1 MGERIN
7 IQNLIDLFAEKKGLS
22 KKDAENFLKE
32 FFALI
37 EKALE
42 VDKYVKIKGF
52 GTFKLIDVDSR
63 ESVNVNTGERFQ
75 IQGHTKISF
84 TPEASLRDQINKPF
98 SHFETVILNEGVD
111 FEGMS
116 VTDEISENED
126 ETGVSFEEDND
137 ISSNIGESEN
147 LTSSIQSEEP
157 ENIQA
162 NTTNAIEENTLSS
175 DNTSSVSADN
185 QQKITE
191 TENKIPESSAEID
204 KEIAISPEVVK
215 TVAIEIQQEEP
226 TDSKDIS
233 GLSKEV
239 HQNESSIQA
248 AEAVADAA
256 EEDKEDEPVIAA
268 VLEKIV
274 PLKGKHEDVS
284 IKADNAEV
292 VEKPQAPATLA
303 EFISQ
308 ALEIKSK
315 EKKPTLSHNTEATK
329 EDLIVKSKESLAVI
343 PKEEP
348 TPKEE
353 SIPKEVIAPREVP
366 TLKEVSVPREV
377 STSTDT
383 YVSKEEST
391 PKETH
396 TEKAEEESAPKQS
409 GALIEELILKAK
421 AEKVQQEA
429 IASSQNSKMTIYYF
443 VAMIAFLSV
452 FAVAVF
458 TYIYNPDFVMSMV
471 PASTEKSAIDST
483 KVDSVPMKKEVA
495 LPMPDTI
502 PSADKKDMGRL
513 TDTETK
519 NAEAEAKRA
528 VASAEQVVAEAK
540 KRQKELAE
548 AKESVKET
556 EKAET
561 TDSKE
566 KKALE
571 KLNPNDYTIAGT
583 KSTYT
588 VKKGESLVRISQ
600 QFYNSKDLWTLIL
613 KHNQK
618 VIKDEDNVPAGTVL
632 KIPNLRS
639 KK

>member
-42 VDKYVKIKGF
+42 TDKYVKIKGF

-116 VTDEISENED
+116 VTDEISDNED
-126 ETGVSFEEDND
+126 ETGVSFEEENE
-137 ISSNIGESEN
+137 ISSNNGESKD
-147 LTSSIQSEEP
+147 LTSSMQSEEP
-157 ENIQA
+157 EKVQPT
-162 NTTNAIEENTLSS
+162 TTNVIEENSS
-175 DNTSSVSADN
+175 SSENNSSVNADN
-185 QQKITE
+185 QQEITGAE
-191 TENKIPESSAEID
+191 DEISKSSAEID
-204 KEIAISPEVVK
+204 KETATSPESVE
-215 TVAIEIQQEEP
+215 TIATEIQQKEP
-226 TDSKDIS
+226 IKSKDIS

-239 HQNESSIQA
+239 HEEESSIQSV
-248 AEAVADAA
+248 EAISDTI
-256 EEDKEDEPVIAA
+256 EENIEDEPVIAA

-274 PLKGKHEDVS
+274 PLKGKHEEVPT
-284 IKADNAEV
+284 KAENAEV

-315 EKKPTLSHNTEATK
+315 EKKAIVSHDTEAAK

-348 TPKEE
+348 TPKETFVSKEE
-353 SIPKEVIAPREVP
+353 SAQKEVIAPREVP
-366 TLKEVSVPREV
+366 TSTETFVPKEMSA
-377 STSTDT
+377 
-383 YVSKEEST
+383 
-391 PKETH
+391 PKETLA
-396 TEKAEEESAPKQS
+396 EKAEEESAPKQS

-429 IASSQNSKMTIYYF
+429 IASSQSSKMTIYYF

-471 PASTEKSAIDST
+471 PASTEKTAIDST
-483 KVDSVPMKKEVA
+483 KVDSVPVKKEAAV
-495 LPMPDTI
+495 PVPDTI
-502 PSADKKDMGRL
+502 PSADKKDMARL

-528 VASAEQVVAEAK
+528 VAEAEKV
-540 KRQKELAE
+540 LAE
-548 AKESVKET
+548 SKKKDKEPVAVKESAKAN
-556 EKAET
+556 EKAEA

-566 KKALE
+566 KKVLE

>member
-42 VDKYVKIKGF
+42 TDKYVKIKGF

-116 VTDEISENED
+116 VTDEISDNED
-126 ETGVSFEEDND
+126 ETGVSFDEENE
-137 ISSNIGESEN
+137 ISSNNGESKD
-147 LTSSIQSEEP
+147 LTSSMQSEEP
-157 ENIQA
+157 EKVQPT
-162 NTTNAIEENTLSS
+162 TTNEIEENSS
-175 DNTSSVSADN
+175 SSENISSVNADN
-185 QQKITE
+185 EKEAIVTE
-191 TENKIPESSAEID
+191 DEISKSSAEID
-204 KEIAISPEVVK
+204 KEIATSPESVETIV
-215 TVAIEIQQEEP
+215 TEIQQKEP
-226 TDSKDIS
+226 IKSKDIS
-233 GLSKEV
+233 GLSKGVYEEV
-239 HQNESSIQA
+239 SSIQSV
-248 AEAVADAA
+248 EAISDAI
-256 EEDKEDEPVIAA
+256 EENIEDEPVIAA

-274 PLKGKHEDVS
+274 PLKGKHEEVPT
-284 IKADNAEV
+284 KAENAEV

-315 EKKPTLSHNTEATK
+315 EKKAIVSHDAEAAK

-348 TPKEE
+348 TPKETFVSKEE
-353 SIPKEVIAPREVP
+353 SAQKEVIAPREVP
-366 TLKEVSVPREV
+366 TSTETFVPKEVSA
-377 STSTDT
+377 
-383 YVSKEEST
+383 
-391 PKETH
+391 PKETLA
-396 TEKAEEESAPKQS
+396 EKAEEESGPKQS

-429 IASSQNSKMTIYYF
+429 IASSQSSKMTIYYF

-471 PASTEKSAIDST
+471 PASTEKASIDST
-483 KVDSVPMKKEVA
+483 KVDSVPVKKEAAV
-495 LPMPDTI
+495 PVPDTI
-502 PSADKKDMGRL
+502 PSADKKDMARL

-528 VASAEQVVAEAK
+528 VAEAEKV
-540 KRQKELAE
+540 LAE
-548 AKESVKET
+548 SKKKDKEPVAVKESAKAN
-556 EKAET
+556 EKAEA

-566 KKALE
+566 KKVLE

>member
-42 VDKYVKIKGF
+42 TDKYVKIKGF

-116 VTDEISENED
+116 VTDEISDNED
-126 ETGVSFEEDND
+126 ETGVSFDEENE
-137 ISSNIGESEN
+137 ISSNNGESKD
-147 LTSSIQSEEP
+147 LTSSMQSEEP
-157 ENIQA
+157 EKVQDT
-162 NTTNAIEENTLSS
+162 TTNVIEKNS
-175 DNTSSVSADN
+175 TSSENISSVNADN
-185 QQKITE
+185 EKEAIVTE
-191 TENKIPESSAEID
+191 DEISKSSAEID
-204 KEIAISPEVVK
+204 KEIATSPESVE
-215 TVAIEIQQEEP
+215 TIATEIQQKEP
-226 TDSKDIS
+226 IKSKDIS

-239 HQNESSIQA
+239 YEEVSSIQSV
-248 AEAVADAA
+248 EAISDAI
-256 EEDKEDEPVIAA
+256 EENIEDEPVIAA

-274 PLKGKHEDVS
+274 PLKGKHEEVPA
-284 IKADNAEV
+284 KAENAEV

-315 EKKPTLSHNTEATK
+315 EKKAIVSHDTEAAK

-348 TPKEE
+348 TPKETFVSKEE
-353 SIPKEVIAPREVP
+353 SAQKEVIAPREVP
-366 TLKEVSVPREV
+366 TSTETFVPKEVSA
-377 STSTDT
+377 
-383 YVSKEEST
+383 
-391 PKETH
+391 PKETLA
-396 TEKAEEESAPKQS
+396 EKAEEESAPKQS

-471 PASTEKSAIDST
+471 PASTEKTAIDST
-483 KVDSVPMKKEVA
+483 KVDSVPVKKEAAV
-495 LPMPDTI
+495 PVPDTI
-502 PSADKKDMGRL
+502 PSADKKDMARL

-528 VASAEQVVAEAK
+528 VAEAEKV
-540 KRQKELAE
+540 LAE
-548 AKESVKET
+548 SKKKDKEPVAVKESAKAN
-556 EKAET
+556 EKAVA

-566 KKALE
+566 KKVLE

-632 KIPNLRS
+632 KIPNLRL

>member
-42 VDKYVKIKGF
+42 TDKYVKIKGF

-116 VTDEISENED
+116 VIDEISDNED
-126 ETGVSFEEDND
+126 ETGVSFEEENE
-137 ISSNIGESEN
+137 ISSNNAKSED
-147 LTSSIQSEEP
+147 LTSSMQSEEP
-157 ENIQA
+157 EKVQPT
-162 NTTNAIEENTLSS
+162 TTNVIEENALSS
-175 DNTSSVSADN
+175 ENISSVNADN
-185 QQKITE
+185 QQEAIGIE
-191 TENKIPESSAEID
+191 EEISESSAETD
-204 KEIAISPEVVK
+204 KEIATSPESVE
-215 TVAIEIQQEEP
+215 TIATEIQQKEP
-226 TDSKDIS
+226 IDSKDIS

-239 HQNESSIQA
+239 HEEESSMQSVEVVSDVI
-248 AEAVADAA
+248 
-256 EEDKEDEPVIAA
+256 EENIEDEPVIAA

-284 IKADNAEV
+284 MKVENAEV

-315 EKKPTLSHNTEATK
+315 EKKVALSHNAEANK
-329 EDLIVKSKESLAVI
+329 EDLIVKSNESLAVI

-348 TPKEE
+348 TPKEV
-353 SIPKEVIAPREVP
+353 SVPKEVPAP
-366 TLKEVSVPREV
+366 KEV
-377 STSTDT
+377 STSTET
-383 YVSKEEST
+383 FVPKEEST
-391 PKETH
+391 PKEPH

-409 GALIEELILKAK
+409 GALIEELIQKAK

-471 PASTEKSAIDST
+471 PASSEKTAIDST
-483 KVDSVPMKKEVA
+483 KVDSVPLKKEA
-495 LPMPDTI
+495 AIPMPDTI

-528 VASAEQVVAEAK
+528 IAEAEKALAASK
-540 KRQKELAE
+540 KKDKEPVVD
-548 AKESVKET
+548 KESAKANEKT
-556 EKAET
+556 EKV
-561 TDSKE
+561 DSKE

-618 VIKDEDNVPAGTVL
+618 TIKDEDNVPAGTVL

>member
-42 VDKYVKIKGF
+42 TDKYVKIKGF
-52 GTFKLIDVDSR
+52 GTFKLIDVESR

-116 VTDEISENED
+116 VTDEISDNED
-126 ETGVSFEEDND
+126 EAGVSFEEENE
-137 ISSNIGESEN
+137 ISSNDVEYEN

-157 ENIQA
+157 EKVQA
-162 NTTNAIEENTLSS
+162 TTTNAIEENTLSS
-175 DNTSSVSADN
+175 ENISSVNADN
-185 QQKITE
+185 QKEAIVTE
-191 TENKIPESSAEID
+191 DEVLESSAEID
-204 KEIAISPEVVK
+204 KEIVTSHEEVEINA
-215 TVAIEIQQEEP
+215 TEIQQEEP
-226 TDSKDIS
+226 IDSKDIS

-239 HQNESSIQA
+239 HEEESSIQA
-248 AEAVADAA
+248 AEAVSDAA
-256 EEDKEDEPVIAA
+256 EENIEDEPVIAA

-284 IKADNAEV
+284 IKAENAEI

-315 EKKPTLSHNTEATK
+315 EKKATVSHNTEATK

-353 SIPKEVIAPREVP
+353 SAPKEVVVPREVP
-366 TLKEVSVPREV
+366 TSADKFVPKEVSA
-377 STSTDT
+377 
-383 YVSKEEST
+383 

-396 TEKAEEESAPKQS
+396 ADKTEEESAPKQS

-471 PASTEKSAIDST
+471 PASSEKTAIDST
-483 KVDSVPMKKEVA
+483 KVDSVSEKKEA
-495 LPMPDTI
+495 AIPMPDTI
-502 PSADKKDMGRL
+502 PSTDKKDMGRL

-528 VASAEQVVAEAK
+528 VAEAEKV
-540 KRQKELAE
+540 LAE
-548 AKESVKET
+548 SRKKDKEPVVAKESAKAN
-556 EKAET
+556 EKAEA

-566 KKALE
+566 KKVLE

>member
-42 VDKYVKIKGF
+42 TDKYVKIKGF

-116 VTDEISENED
+116 VTDEISDNED
-126 ETGVSFEEDND
+126 ETGVSFEEENE
-137 ISSNIGESEN
+137 ISSNVGESED
-147 LTSSIQSEEP
+147 LTSSMQSEESEKVQP
-157 ENIQA
+157 
-162 NTTNAIEENTLSS
+162 TTNDVIEENTLSS
-175 DNTSSVSADN
+175 ENISSVNADN
-185 QQKITE
+185 QQEIVKTE
-191 TENKIPESSAEID
+191 DEIPVSSSELDNDIATLPESVET
-204 KEIAISPEVVK
+204 IATEV
-215 TVAIEIQQEEP
+215 QHEEP
-226 TDSKDIS
+226 IDSKDIS
-233 GLSKEV
+233 GLSKEA
-239 HQNESSIQA
+239 HDEESSIQA
-248 AEAVADAA
+248 TEADSDAI
-256 EEDKEDEPVIAA
+256 EENIEDEPVIAA

-284 IKADNAEV
+284 IKAENAEI
-292 VEKPQAPATLA
+292 VEKSQAPATLA

-315 EKKPTLSHNTEATK
+315 EKKATVSHNTEATK
-329 EDLIVKSKESLAVI
+329 EDLIVKSKESLAV
-343 PKEEP
+343 

-353 SIPKEVIAPREVP
+353 LTPKEIFVSKEEPAQKEVIAPREVP
-366 TLKEVSVPREV
+366 ISTETFVPKEV
-377 STSTDT
+377 
-383 YVSKEEST
+383 ST

-396 TEKAEEESAPKQS
+396 AEKAEEESAPKQS

-471 PASTEKSAIDST
+471 PASTEKTAIDST
-483 KVDSVPMKKEVA
+483 KVDSVPVKKEVA
-495 LPMPDTI
+495 MPMPDTI
-502 PSADKKDMGRL
+502 PSADKKDLSRL
-513 TDTETK
+513 TGTETK

-528 VASAEQVVAEAK
+528 VAEAEKV
-540 KRQKELAE
+540 LAE
-548 AKESVKET
+548 SKKKDKEPVVVKESAKAN
-556 EKAET
+556 EKAEV

-566 KKALE
+566 KKVLE

-632 KIPNLRS
+632 KIPNLRL

>member
-42 VDKYVKIKGF
+42 IDKYVKIKGF

-116 VTDEISENED
+116 VTDEISDNED
-126 ETGVSFEEDND
+126 ETGVSFEEENE
-137 ISSNIGESEN
+137 ISSNNGEN
-147 LTSSIQSEEP
+147 QDLTSSMQLEEP
-157 ENIQA
+157 EKVLPT
-162 NTTNAIEENTLSS
+162 TTNVKEENTLSS
-175 DNTSSVSADN
+175 ENISSVNADN
-185 QQKITE
+185 QKEAIVTE
-191 TENKIPESSAEID
+191 DEILESSAEID
-204 KEIAISPEVVK
+204 KEIVTSHEEVEINA
-215 TVAIEIQQEEP
+215 TEIQQEEP
-226 TDSKDIS
+226 IDSKDIY

-239 HQNESSIQA
+239 HEEESSIQA
-248 AEAVADAA
+248 AKTVSDAA
-256 EEDKEDEPVIAA
+256 EEYIEDEPVIAS

-274 PLKGKHEDVS
+274 PLKGKHENVS
-284 IKADNAEV
+284 MKADNAEAV
-292 VEKPQAPATLA
+292 DKPQAPATLA

-315 EKKPTLSHNTEATK
+315 EKKATVSHNTEATK
-329 EDLIVKSKESLAVI
+329 EDLIVKSNESLAVI

-348 TPKEE
+348 TPKEV
-353 SIPKEVIAPREVP
+353 IVPKEVIAPREVP
-366 TLKEVSVPREV
+366 TSAEKLVPKEVSA
-377 STSTDT
+377 
-383 YVSKEEST
+383 
-391 PKETH
+391 PKEMH
-396 TEKAEEESAPKQS
+396 AEKAEEESAPKQS

-471 PASTEKSAIDST
+471 PASTEKTAIDST
-483 KVDSVPMKKEVA
+483 KVDSVPVKNEVA
-495 LPMPDTI
+495 MPMPDTI

-528 VASAEQVVAEAK
+528 VAEAEKV
-540 KRQKELAE
+540 LAE
-548 AKESVKET
+548 SKKKDKEPAVVKESAKAN
-556 EKAET
+556 EKAEA

-566 KKALE
+566 KKVLE

>member
-42 VDKYVKIKGF
+42 TDKYVKIKGF

-126 ETGVSFEEDND
+126 ETGVSFDEENE
-137 ISSNIGESEN
+137 ISSNIGESED
-147 LTSSIQSEEP
+147 LTSSIQSEESEKVQATATNVIEGNTSSP
-157 ENIQA
+157 E
-162 NTTNAIEENTLSS
+162 
-175 DNTSSVSADN
+175 NTSSVNADN
-185 QQKITE
+185 QQEIAGTE
-191 TENKIPESSAEID
+191 KEIQELSAEID
-204 KEIAISPEVVK
+204 KEIATSPEEV
-215 TVAIEIQQEEP
+215 EIIATEKQQEEP

-239 HQNESSIQA
+239 HEEESSIQSV
-248 AEAVADAA
+248 EAVSDAI
-256 EEDKEDEPVIAA
+256 EENIEDEPVIAA

-274 PLKGKHEDVS
+274 PLKGKQEDVS

-315 EKKPTLSHNTEATK
+315 DKKATVSHNTEATK

-353 SIPKEVIAPREVP
+353 SVSKEVPAPKEVIVPREVP
-366 TLKEVSVPREV
+366 TSTETFVPKEA
-377 STSTDT
+377 
-383 YVSKEEST
+383 ST
-391 PKETH
+391 PKETPA
-396 TEKAEEESAPKQS
+396 EKAEEESAPKQS

-471 PASTEKSAIDST
+471 PASTEKTDIDST
-483 KVDSVPMKKEVA
+483 KVDSVPMKKEAA

-502 PSADKKDMGRL
+502 PSADKKDMDRI

-528 VASAEQVVAEAK
+528 IASAEQVVAEAK

-548 AKESVKET
+548 TKESVKDT
-556 EKAET
+556 KKVEKAE
-561 TDSKE
+561 SKE

-583 KSTYT
+583 KSSYT

-618 VIKDEDNVPAGTVL
+618 AIKDPDNVPAGTVL

>member
-42 VDKYVKIKGF
+42 TDKYVKIKGF

-116 VTDEISENED
+116 VTDEISDNED
-126 ETGVSFEEDND
+126 ETGVSFEEENE
-137 ISSNIGESEN
+137 ISSNNGESKD
-147 LTSSIQSEEP
+147 LTSSMQSEEP
-157 ENIQA
+157 EKVQPT
-162 NTTNAIEENTLSS
+162 TTNVIEENSS
-175 DNTSSVSADN
+175 SSENNSSVNADN
-185 QQKITE
+185 QQEITGAE
-191 TENKIPESSAEID
+191 DEISKSSAEID
-204 KEIAISPEVVK
+204 KETATSPESVE
-215 TVAIEIQQEEP
+215 TIATEIQQKEP
-226 TDSKDIS
+226 IKSKDIS

-239 HQNESSIQA
+239 YEEVSSIQSV
-248 AEAVADAA
+248 EAISDAI
-256 EEDKEDEPVIAA
+256 EENIEDEPVIAA

-274 PLKGKHEDVS
+274 PLKGKHEEVPA
-284 IKADNAEV
+284 KAENAEV

-315 EKKPTLSHNTEATK
+315 EKKAIVSHDTEAAK

-348 TPKEE
+348 TPKETFVSKEE
-353 SIPKEVIAPREVP
+353 SAQKEVIAPREVP
-366 TLKEVSVPREV
+366 TSTETFVPKEMSA
-377 STSTDT
+377 
-383 YVSKEEST
+383 
-391 PKETH
+391 PKETLA
-396 TEKAEEESAPKQS
+396 EKAEEESAPKQS

-471 PASTEKSAIDST
+471 PASTEKTAIDST
-483 KVDSVPMKKEVA
+483 KVDSVPVKKEAAV
-495 LPMPDTI
+495 PVPDTI
-502 PSADKKDMGRL
+502 PSADKKDMARL

-528 VASAEQVVAEAK
+528 VAEAEKV
-540 KRQKELAE
+540 LAE
-548 AKESVKET
+548 SKKKDKEPVAVKESAKAN
-556 EKAET
+556 EKAEA

-566 KKALE
+566 KKVLE

>member
-42 VDKYVKIKGF
+42 TDKYVKIKGF

-84 TPEASLRDQINKPF
+84 TPDASLRDQINKPF

-111 FEGMS
+111 FEGMN

-126 ETGVSFEEDND
+126 ETGVSFDEENE
-137 ISSNIGESEN
+137 ISSNIEESED
-147 LTSSIQSEEP
+147 LTSSMQSEEP
-157 ENIQA
+157 EKVQA
-162 NTTNAIEENTLSS
+162 TTTNVIEGNISS
-175 DNTSSVSADN
+175 SESTSSVNADN
-185 QQKITE
+185 QQEIAGTE
-191 TENKIPESSAEID
+191 KEIQEPSAEID
-204 KEIAISPEVVK
+204 KEITTSPEEVEIIA
-215 TVAIEIQQEEP
+215 TEIQQEEP
-226 TDSKDIS
+226 TDLKDIS

-239 HQNESSIQA
+239 NEEEPSIQVS
-248 AEAVADAA
+248 EAVSEAA
-256 EEDKEDEPVIAA
+256 EENIEGDEPVIAA
-268 VLEKIV
+268 ALVKIV
-274 PLKGKHEDVS
+274 PLKGKQEDVS
-284 IKADNAEV
+284 MKADNAEV

-315 EKKPTLSHNTEATK
+315 EKKTVVSHNAEAIK

-343 PKEEP
+343 PKEES
-348 TPKEE
+348 TPKEVFE
-353 SIPKEVIAPREVP
+353 PKEVPAPKEVIAPREVP
-366 TLKEVSVPREV
+366 TSTETFVPN
-377 STSTDT
+377 DL
-383 YVSKEEST
+383 ST

-421 AEKVQQEA
+421 VEKVQQEA

-471 PASTEKSAIDST
+471 PASTQKTAIDST
-483 KVDSVPMKKEVA
+483 KVDSVPVKKEA
-495 LPMPDTI
+495 AMPIPDTI
-502 PSADKKDMGRL
+502 PSADKKDMDRI

-528 VASAEQVVAEAK
+528 IASAEQVVAEAK

-548 AKESVKET
+548 SKESVKET
-556 EKAET
+556 EKVEK

-618 VIKDEDNVPAGTVL
+618 AIKDPDNVPAGTVL

>member
-42 VDKYVKIKGF
+42 TDKYVKIKGF

-116 VTDEISENED
+116 VTDEISDNED
-126 ETGVSFEEDND
+126 ETGVSFEEENE
-137 ISSNIGESEN
+137 ISSNNGESKD
-147 LTSSIQSEEP
+147 LTSSMQSEEP
-157 ENIQA
+157 EKVQPT
-162 NTTNAIEENTLSS
+162 TTNVIEENSS
-175 DNTSSVSADN
+175 SSENNSSVNADN
-185 QQKITE
+185 QQEITGAE
-191 TENKIPESSAEID
+191 DEISKSSAEID
-204 KEIAISPEVVK
+204 KEIATSPESVE
-215 TVAIEIQQEEP
+215 TIATEIQQGEP
-226 TDSKDIS
+226 IDSKDIS

-239 HQNESSIQA
+239 HEEESSIQSV
-248 AEAVADAA
+248 EAISDTI
-256 EEDKEDEPVIAA
+256 EENIEDEPVIAA

-274 PLKGKHEDVS
+274 PLKGKHEEVPT
-284 IKADNAEV
+284 KAENAEV

-315 EKKPTLSHNTEATK
+315 EKKAIVSHDTEAAK

-348 TPKEE
+348 TPKETFVSKEE
-353 SIPKEVIAPREVP
+353 SAQKEVIAPREVP
-366 TLKEVSVPREV
+366 TSTETFVPKEVSA
-377 STSTDT
+377 
-383 YVSKEEST
+383 
-391 PKETH
+391 PKETLA
-396 TEKAEEESAPKQS
+396 EKAEEESAPKQS

-429 IASSQNSKMTIYYF
+429 IASSQSSKMTIYYF

-471 PASTEKSAIDST
+471 PASTEKTAIDST
-483 KVDSVPMKKEVA
+483 KVDSVPVKKEAAV
-495 LPMPDTI
+495 PVPDTI
-502 PSADKKDMGRL
+502 PSADKKDMARL

-528 VASAEQVVAEAK
+528 VAEAEKV
-540 KRQKELAE
+540 LAE
-548 AKESVKET
+548 SKKKDKEPVAVKESAKAN
-556 EKAET
+556 EKAEA

-566 KKALE
+566 KKVLE

-600 QFYNSKDLWTLIL
+600 QFYNSKDLLTLIL

>member
-42 VDKYVKIKGF
+42 TDKYVKIKGF

-116 VTDEISENED
+116 VTDEISDNED
-126 ETGVSFEEDND
+126 ETGVSFEEENE
-137 ISSNIGESEN
+137 ISSNVGESEG
-147 LTSSIQSEEP
+147 LTSSMQSEEP
-157 ENIQA
+157 EKVQP
-162 NTTNAIEENTLSS
+162 TTNDVIEENTLSS
-175 DNTSSVSADN
+175 ENISSVNADN
-185 QQKITE
+185 QQEIVKTE
-191 TENKIPESSAEID
+191 DEIPVSSSELDNDIATLPESVET
-204 KEIAISPEVVK
+204 IATEV
-215 TVAIEIQQEEP
+215 QHEEP
-226 TDSKDIS
+226 IDSKDIS
-233 GLSKEV
+233 GLSKEA
-239 HQNESSIQA
+239 HDEESSIQA
-248 AEAVADAA
+248 TGVVSDAT
-256 EEDKEDEPVIAA
+256 EEYIENEPVIAS

-284 IKADNAEV
+284 IKAENAEV

-315 EKKPTLSHNTEATK
+315 EKKATVSHNSEATK
-329 EDLIVKSKESLAVI
+329 EDLIVKSKESLAV
-343 PKEEP
+343 

-353 SIPKEVIAPREVP
+353 LTPKETFVSKEEPAQKEVIAPREVP
-366 TLKEVSVPREV
+366 ISTETFVPKEVS
-377 STSTDT
+377 
-383 YVSKEEST
+383 T
-391 PKETH
+391 PEETH
-396 TEKAEEESAPKQS
+396 AEKAEEESAPKQS

-421 AEKVQQEA
+421 AEKVQQEV

-471 PASTEKSAIDST
+471 PASTEKTAIDST
-483 KVDSVPMKKEVA
+483 KVDSVPVKKEA
-495 LPMPDTI
+495 AIPMPDTI
-502 PSADKKDMGRL
+502 PSTNKKDLGRL

-528 VASAEQVVAEAK
+528 VAEAEKV
-540 KRQKELAE
+540 LAE
-548 AKESVKET
+548 SKKKDKEPVVVKESAKAN
-556 EKAET
+556 EKAEA

-566 KKALE
+566 KKVLE

-632 KIPNLRS
+632 KIPNLRL

>member
-1 MGERIN
+1 M
-7 IQNLIDLFAEKKGLS
+7 
-22 KKDAENFLKE
+22 
-32 FFALI
+32 
-37 EKALE
+37 
-42 VDKYVKIKGF
+42 
-52 GTFKLIDVDSR
+52 
-63 ESVNVNTGERFQ
+63 
-75 IQGHTKISF
+75 
-84 TPEASLRDQINKPF
+84 
-98 SHFETVILNEGVD
+98 
-111 FEGMS
+111 
-116 VTDEISENED
+116 
-126 ETGVSFEEDND
+126 
-137 ISSNIGESEN
+137 
-147 LTSSIQSEEP
+147 QSEEP
-157 ENIQA
+157 EKVQPI
-162 NTTNAIEENTLSS
+162 TNEVIE
-175 DNTSSVSADN
+175 DNTSSSENDSSVNADN
-185 QQKITE
+185 QQEITGAE
-191 TENKIPESSAEID
+191 DEISKSSAEID
-204 KEIAISPEVVK
+204 KEIVTSHEEL
-215 TVAIEIQQEEP
+215 EINATEKQPEEP
-226 TDSKDIS
+226 IDSKDIS

-239 HQNESSIQA
+239 HDEESSIQA
-248 AEAVADAA
+248 TGVVSDAI
-256 EEDKEDEPVIAA
+256 EENIENEPVIAA

-284 IKADNAEV
+284 IKAENAEI

-315 EKKPTLSHNTEATK
+315 EKKAIVSHDTEAAK
-329 EDLIVKSKESLAVI
+329 EDLIVKSKESLAVT

-348 TPKEE
+348 TPKETFVSKEE
-353 SIPKEVIAPREVP
+353 SAQKEVIAPREVP
-366 TLKEVSVPREV
+366 ISTETFVPKEVS
-377 STSTDT
+377 
-383 YVSKEEST
+383 T
-391 PKETH
+391 PEETH
-396 TEKAEEESAPKQS
+396 AEKAEEESAPKQS

-471 PASTEKSAIDST
+471 PASTEKTAIDST
-483 KVDSVPMKKEVA
+483 KVDSVPVKKEA
-495 LPMPDTI
+495 AIPMPDTI
-502 PSADKKDMGRL
+502 PSADKKDLGRL

-528 VASAEQVVAEAK
+528 VAEAEKV
-540 KRQKELAE
+540 LAE
-548 AKESVKET
+548 SKKKDKGPVVVKESAKAN
-556 EKAET
+556 EKAEA
-561 TDSKE
+561 TDLKE
-566 KKALE
+566 KKVLE